1 MDFTLPPDLL
11 ALRDRTRRFIDDI
24 VIPRER
30 HMPPDDDVAAWDGLR
45 AELQAAAREA
55 GVFLPHLGAEWGGL
69 GLSWVGNAVIFEEA
83 GRSALGIQA
92 LNCAAPD
99 EGNMHLIEKIGTP
112 AQRERYLR
120 PLAAGTVRSCFGM
133 TEPPPGAGADPSLL
147 QTRAERRGSRW
158 VINGR
163 KHFISGAS
171 GAAFCILMARTDEVR
186 GRHGATMFLIDAT
199 NPGFRVT
206 RRPTIY
212 DRSFIGGHCEIT
224 LEDCEVGDDA
234 VLGAVHQGFDYA
246 QVRLRPAR
254 LTHCMRWLGAARRA
268 TEHAMAHALGRHAF
282 GTRLADNPVTQSA
295 LADCEIDLHSAR
307 LMIWHA
313 AWLLDQGQSA
323 SHETAI
329 AKVAVSE
336 AVNRVADRC
345 IQICGAQGIS
355 EDLPLANLYRET
367 RAFRIYDGPSE
378 VHRMSIAKRLV
389 RRAEGTER
397 EAHTERGAG
406 ERQA

>member
-1 MDFTLPPDLL
+1 MDFTIPPELA
-11 ALRDRTRRFIDDI
+11 ALRDRTRRFIDEV

-30 HMPPDDDVAAWDGLR
+30 DMPAEDDVAAWDGLR
-45 AELQAAAREA
+45 AELQAAARGA
-55 GVFLPHLGAEWGGL
+55 GVFLPHLGAAWGGL
-69 GLSWVGNAVIFEEA
+69 GLSWVGNAVVFEEA
-83 GRSALGIQA
+83 GRSVLGIQA

-99 EGNMHLIEKIGTP
+99 EGNMHLIEKIGTH

-120 PLAAGTVRSCFGM
+120 PLAAGAVRSCFGM
-133 TEPPPGAGADPSLL
+133 TEPPPGAGADPALL
-147 QTRAERRGSRW
+147 QTSAVRRGNRW
-158 VINGR
+158 AITGK
-163 KHFISGAS
+163 KHFISGAE

-186 GRHGATMFLIDAT
+186 GRHGATMFLVDAD
-199 NPGFRVT
+199 NPGFRIT
-206 RRPTIY
+206 RRPAVH

-224 LEDCEVGDDA
+224 LEGCEVGDDA
-234 VLGAVHQGFDYA
+234 VLGAVNEGFEYA

-268 TEHAMAHALGRHAF
+268 TEHALAHALRRQAF
-282 GTRLADNPVTQSA
+282 GGRLADNGMTQAA
-295 LADCEIDLHSAR
+295 LADCAIDLHSSR

-313 AWLLDQGQSA
+313 AWLLDQGQRA
-323 SHETAI
+323 SNETAI

-345 IQICGAQGIS
+345 IQICGAMGIS

-378 VHRMSIAKRLV
+378 VHRMSIAKRLI
-389 RRAEGTER
+389 RQAEGR
-397 EAHTERGAG
+397 E
-406 ERQA
+406 QATP

>member
-1 MDFTLPPDLL
+1 MDFTLPPEVT
-11 ALRDRTRRFIDDI
+11 ALQAKTRRFIDDV

-30 HMPPDDDVAAWDGLR
+30 HMPHPDDVPAWDALR
-45 AELQAAAREA
+45 GELQAAAREA

-69 GLSWVGNAVIFEEA
+69 GLGWVGNAVLFEEA
-83 GRSALGIQA
+83 GRSVLGIQA

-99 EGNMHLIEKIGTP
+99 EGNMHLIEKIGTE
-112 AQRERYLR
+112 AQKQRYLR
-120 PLAAGTVRSCFGM
+120 PLAAGAVRSCFGM

-147 QTRAERRGSRW
+147 QTTAVRRGGRW
-158 VINGR
+158 VINGK

-171 GAAFCILMARTDEVR
+171 GAAFCILMAKTDEVR
-186 GRHGATMFLIDAT
+186 GRHGATMFLVGAD

-206 RRPTIY
+206 RRPTIH
-212 DRSFIGGHCEIT
+212 DLSFVGGHCELT
-224 LEDCEVGDDA
+224 LEDCEVGDEA
-234 VLGAVHQGFDYA
+234 VLGAVNQGFEYA

-268 TEHAMAHALGRHAF
+268 TEHAMAHALRRQAF
-282 GTRLADNPVTQSA
+282 GARLADNAMTQAA

-307 LMIWHA
+307 LMVRHT
-313 AWLLDQGQSA
+313 AWLLDQGEQA

-329 AKVAVSE
+329 VKVAVSE

-345 IQICGAQGIS
+345 IQICGAAGIS

-378 VHRMSIAKRLV
+378 VHRMSIARRLV

-397 EAHTERGAG
+397 NAL
-406 ERQA
+406 

>member
-1 MDFTLPPDLL
+1 MDFTLSPDLI
-11 ALRDRTRRFIDDI
+11 ALRERTRRFIDEA
-24 VIPRER
+24 VIPHER
-30 HMPPDDDVAAWDGLR
+30 RMPDIEDVTSWDGLR
-45 AELQAAAREA
+45 AELQHAAREA

-69 GLSWVGNAVIFEEA
+69 GLDWVGNAVIFEEA

-112 AQRERYLR
+112 AQHDRYLR
-120 PLAAGTVRSCFGM
+120 PLASGTVRSCFAM

-147 QTRAERRGSRW
+147 ATSAERRNGRW
-158 VINGR
+158 VINGK

-171 GAAFCILMARTDEVR
+171 GAAFCIVMAKTDTVR
-186 GRHGATMFLIDAT
+186 GRHGATMFLVDAD
-199 NPGFRVT
+199 NAGFRVT
-206 RRPTIY
+206 RRPQIY
-212 DRSFIGGHCEIT
+212 DRSFIGGHCEVSF
-224 LEDCEVGDDA
+224 ENCEVGEDA
-234 VLGAVHQGFDYA
+234 VLGAVHEGFDYA

-268 TEHAMAHALGRHAF
+268 TEHAMAHALSRQTF
-282 GTRLADNPVTQSA
+282 GSRLAEHQGVQWL
-295 LADCEIDLHSAR
+295 LADCEIDIHSAR
-307 LMIWHA
+307 LIIWHA
-313 AWLLDQGQSA
+313 AWLLDQGATA
-323 SHETAI
+323 SHETAV

-345 IQICGAQGIS
+345 IQVCGAQGMS

-378 VHRMSIAKRLV
+378 VHRMTIAKRLI
-389 RRAEGTER
+389 RRADGTER
-397 EAHTERGAG
+397 GH
-406 ERQA
+406 

>member
-1 MDFTLPPDLL
+1 MDFRLPPELI
-11 ALRDRTRRFIDDI
+11 ALRDRTRRFLDET

-30 HMPPDDDVAAWDGLR
+30 QLPHPDDVAAWDALR
-45 AELQAAAREA
+45 ADLQAAAREA
-55 GVFLPHLGAEWGGL
+55 GLFLPHLGAAWGGL
-69 GLSWVGNAVIFEEA
+69 GLNWVGNAVIFEEA
-83 GRSALGIQA
+83 GRSVLGIQA
-92 LNCAAPD
+92 LNIAAPD

-112 AQRERYLR
+112 AQLERYLR
-120 PLAAGTVRSCFGM
+120 PLAAGRVRSCFGM

-147 QTRAERRGSRW
+147 QTSAVRRSGTW
-158 VINGR
+158 LINGK
-163 KHFISGAS
+163 KHFISGAG
-171 GAAFCILMARTDEVR
+171 GAAFCILMAKTDQVR
-186 GRHGATMFLIDAT
+186 GRHGATMFLIDAD

-206 RRPTIY
+206 RRPTIH
-212 DRSFIGGHCEIT
+212 DLSFIGGHCEIT
-224 LEDCEVGDDA
+224 LEDCEVGDEA
-234 VLGAVHQGFDYA
+234 VLGAVHEGFDYA

-268 TEHAMAHALGRHAF
+268 TEHAMDHALRRHVF
-282 GTRLADNPVTQSA
+282 GTRLADNAMTQAA
-295 LADCEIDLHSAR
+295 LADCEIDLHGAR
-307 LMIWHA
+307 LLIWHA

-345 IQICGAQGIS
+345 IQICGAAGIS

-378 VHRMSIAKRLV
+378 VHRMSIARRLV
-389 RRAEGTER
+389 RRAEGS
-397 EAHTERGAG
+397 ERG
-406 ERQA
+406 